1 MINFVSRLERDE
13 NEDKLADRLQ
23 KCIGLKKLYYW
34 VICFI
39 SFLTLKNYS
48 KKFPHKKSEF
58 QSKILKRHLTIFW
71 MP

>member
-23 KCIGLKKLYYW
+23 KCIGLKNVLLSDLLHFIFDVKKLFEKVSSYK
-34 VICFI
+34 IGI
-39 SFLTLKNYS
+39 SKQNR
-48 KKFPHKKSEF
+48 
-58 QSKILKRHLTIFW
+58 KRHLTIFW